1 MFLSKVVLLSV
12 LAAVTQAGPPQALS
26 ATLTPRAPSS
36 FTNTNGIVIMCTE
49 ANWKGSC
56 ITLTVPTNNTCIT
69 LSAPFFHNVSSIE
82 PAFGTVCYRY
92 RAANCADPVC
102 TSPSGCDMM
111 IQFPG
116 FADLKTQ
123 NSNWEKKI
131 GSLEC
136 EVDFNSVGV

>member
-1 MFLSKVVLLSV
+1 MHLSKLASLSL
-12 LAAVTQAGPPQALS
+12 LAAVTQAGSFQSLSPAL
-26 ATLTPRAPSS
+26 APRTPSS

-69 LSAPFFHNVSSIE
+69 LPPPFFHNVSSIE

-92 RAANCADPVC
+92 AEANCADPIC
-102 TSPSGCDMM
+102 TSPTGCDMM

-116 FADLKTQ
+116 FADLSTQ
-123 NSNWEKKI
+123 DSNWEKKI
-131 GSLEC
+131 GGLEC
-136 EVDFNSVGV
+136 EVDFSSLGI